1 MNFFQ
6 RLAIEC
12 DGICGTID
20 EYTDDSK
27 VMNYLSKLQ
36 EAVAEANYDTIMY
49 TLSGIDKWYEEN
61 IGAISSNEYVF
72 NLESH
77 QKNMQLIKEILSEGV
92 KILVS
97 MESKSL

>member
-1 MNFFQ
+1 MYFKGGVTMNFFQ

-49 TLSGIDKWYEEN
+49 TLSGMK
-61 IGAISSNEYVF
+61 
-72 NLESH
+72 
-77 QKNMQLIKEILSEGV
+77 
-92 KILVS
+92 KILVLS
-97 MESKSL
+97 HRMNMFSILNHIRKICS

>member
-36 EAVAEANYDTIMY
+36 EAVAKYAVNQGNSI
-49 TLSGIDKWYEEN
+49 WFEE
-61 IGAISSNEYVF
+61 G
-72 NLESH
+72 
-77 QKNMQLIKEILSEGV
+77 
-92 KILVS
+92 
-97 MESKSL
+97 